1 MNIRIS
7 GDSSV
12 LPLLTKLRDEDS
24 EEVVK
29 DTCKLAVERL
39 TWLEKQKNNEENK
52 LSSNPYA
59 STDPAPPAL
68 EENVDKLKETLLNE
82 KLELFPRYRYR
93 DTVIL

>member
-1 MNIRIS
+1 M
-7 GDSSV
+7 
-12 LPLLTKLRDEDS
+12 PLLTKLRDEDS

-93 DTVIL
+93 DTVIF